1 MQFEISKPTDDGAFE
16 DMCARIYGT
25 VFNDPLP
32 QTNGRRGQN
41 KAASMCSSMHQKVG

>member
-1 MQFEISKPTDDGAFE
+1 MHNVQFEISKPTDDGTFE

-32 QTNGRRGQN
+32 QTNGRRGQ
-41 KAASMCSSMHQKVG
+41 K